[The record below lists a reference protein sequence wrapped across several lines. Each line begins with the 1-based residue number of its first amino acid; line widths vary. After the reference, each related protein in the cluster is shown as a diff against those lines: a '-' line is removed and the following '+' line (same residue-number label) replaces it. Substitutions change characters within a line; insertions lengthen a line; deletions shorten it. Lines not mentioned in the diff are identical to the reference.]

1 MKVKAFSAI
10 KTATFSAMAAFG
22 LLAING
28 CGGSETQL
36 FPPSE
41 FSSELMEDYVR
52 TKASLQDPMPSDISA
67 YIDFSDGVNIAYN
80 TPENKDI
87 LRTILNSLSGSN
99 VEYFRLADSK
109 VDTLKGTPDDIFV
122 KATNPKE
129 YLKQKAPIRK
139 ALEQIVEAG
148 KPAVLITDFEEYDGN
163 GVHDNA
169 YAKRYFVDWLKA
181 DRSIT
186 FFAVN
191 YKEKGKDKKLFFT
204 IFDGNPNILIDKIT
218 NAMKGCAD
226 SYGKFV
232 MSTSNYSVITDYPA
246 ANKGGNYHNLEGI
259 DNVTCV
265 QEDISAADRFT
276 LMPEYK
282 TEYYPLGSPY
292 ADIIAN
298 GCATQNES
306 KPYPP
311 YSYTY
316 FLQNIYFNF
325 SNFAYDDVELDIV
338 VSNAQADYDSYF
350 RYVYAENQRAVHE
363 DGTEDDYIDVHGVN
377 KHPYVPVAMTEVKDI
392 FKLDDEPSENYP
404 NVKKFEGFTEY
415 GLDFDWDKFDG
426 SQINGAELGDL
437 LRVDIVIEDV
447 DDKESEDLE
456 EFFSWGKYNNLS
468 ESVRLALQEVRPI
481 GKVVYT
487 FYVRTAY

>member
-28 CGGSETQL
+28 CGGSENQL

-52 TKASLQDPMPSDISA
+52 TKAALQDTMPSDIRA

-80 TPENKDI
+80 TAENKDI

-109 VDTLKGTPDDIFV
+109 VDTLIGTPDEIFI
-122 KATNPKE
+122 KATSPKE

-139 ALEQIVEAG
+139 ALEQIVRDG

-186 FFAVN
+186 FFSVN

-204 IFDGNPNILIDKIT
+204 IFDGYPNNLIDKIT
-218 NAMKGCAD
+218 NAMKSCAD
-226 SYGKFV
+226 NCSKFV
-232 MSTSNYSVITDYPA
+232 MSTSNYSVITNYPA
-246 ANKGGNYHNLEGI
+246 ANKGGNYHNEEGI
-259 DNVTCV
+259 DIVSCV
-265 QEDISAADRFT
+265 QEDVSAADRYT

-282 TEYYPLGSPY
+282 TEYYPVGSTY
-292 ADIIAN
+292 TDIITNAI
-298 GCATQNES
+298 ATQNES

-311 YSYTY
+311 YSYMY
-316 FLQNIYFNF
+316 FIQNIYFNF
-325 SNFAYDDVELDIV
+325 SNFAYDDVELDV
-338 VSNAQADYDSYF
+338 KVSNAQADYDSYF
-350 RYVYAENQRAVHE
+350 QYVYAENQRAVHE
-363 DGTEDDYIDVHGVN
+363 EGTDDSYIDVHGNN
-377 KHPYVPVAMTEVKDI
+377 KYPYVPVAMTEVKDL
-392 FKLDDEPSENYP
+392 FLLEDEPSEKYP
-404 NVKKFEGFTEY
+404 NACKFEGYEEY
-415 GLDFDWDKFDG
+415 GLDFDWDTFDG
-426 SQINGAELGDL
+426 TQINGAQLGDL
-437 LRVDIVIEDV
+437 LRVDIVIDDV
-447 DDKESEDLE
+447 KDKESEELE

-487 FYVRTAY
+487 FYIRSAQ